1 MLQPFDVTVVP
12 QLWSVLESAATPT
25 IVSIGPMQILAV
37 NTPQYP
43 MAIMDDAPW
52 VPVINGEYDIAHSEK
67 LHGQPTLTH
76 PEHLFTYET
85 MWKSQ

>member
-1 MLQPFDVTVVP
+1 MTDRTARLAAYAPFFK
-12 QLWSVLESAATPT
+12 S
-25 IVSIGPMQILAV
+25 
-37 NTPQYP
+37 
-43 MAIMDDAPW
+43 IMDDAPW

-76 PEHLFTYET
+76 PEHLFSYEM